1 MNIGKKVAV
10 LAATAGALVLGSA
23 AGASAHGYGGGGF
36 DPFGTIQTNACD
48 TATSAIIQGAVAAP
62 AGDLN
67 IASDC
72 INFTNGTAAVQ
83 SNDCDTATGPI
94 TGAAALAPTG
104 DINIGSKCANIAYGT
119 P

>member
-23 AGASAHGYGGGGF
+23 GGASAHGGYGGF

-48 TATSAIIQGAVAAP
+48 TAVGTIVEGAVTAP
-62 AGDLN
+62 SGDIN
-67 IASDC
+67 IASNC
-72 INFTNGTAAVQ
+72 INFTSGTAAVQ
-83 SNDCDTATGPI
+83 SNECDTAVGTI
-94 TGAAALAPTG
+94 VGAAALAPTG
-104 DINIGSKCANIAYGT
+104 DTTIGSNCTNIATGT